1 MYYKDIFTYV
11 FRQTQN
17 EELSKDLTQ
26 EIFIAMLKS
35 IDRFDDKKAS
45 FKTWLYKIASNKII
59 DSYRSTYYKY
69 VTVVEEVYED
79 TLVNESGLEES
90 LELKEDINEILDIV
104 KTFNTNYQQIFRL
117 KVFGDMTFSDIGSLL
132 EMSES
137 TVKTR
142 YYSTIRKIKKL
153 LVVKNNGQ

>member
-104 KTFNTNYQQIFRL
+104 KTFNNNYQQIFRL

-132 EMSES
+132 EKKKS